1 MNKQQIHN
9 LNNQNLSAFK
19 TVVKARDMDDEMF
32 NNIEAICKT
41 IFDPKEKFKDEMVR
55 KRKIKFIQECA
66 NYIKDKLEEK
76 YGSKDLCWHVIV
88 GRHFGGF
95 LTHQEKIYTYFYIA
109 QIGFLIFATVIKI
122 INLCLA

>member
-55 KRKIKFIQECA
+55 KRKIKFI
-66 NYIKDKLEEK
+66 
-76 YGSKDLCWHVIV
+76 
-88 GRHFGGF
+88 
-95 LTHQEKIYTYFYIA
+95 
-109 QIGFLIFATVIKI
+109 
-122 INLCLA
+122 